1 MIQANKYIVRDASVA
16 DLPLLVAFGLSVG
29 EDTYLKTGYLPA
41 AYVNG
46 PQREYWSADYL
57 QSVIENDKALLL
69 VVLDGDQLVG
79 MTEVEQLGPDEAVM
93 WKLYVQKAYHGR
105 GIGSRLL
112 QEIVECLPKGVERL
126 KTEYYDTNVPAAG
139 FYKAKGF
146 TFLERKADL
155 FEGNKIPYT
164 YLIKKLKQ
172 QSKIY

>member
-1 MIQANKYIVRDASVA
+1 MISHEPYLIRNATLA
-16 DLPLLVAFGLSVG
+16 DVPALDEFGITVG

-41 AYVNG
+41 TYVTG

-69 VVLDGDQLVG
+69 VALDGDQLIA

-105 GIGSRLL
+105 GIGSHLL
-112 QEIVECLPKGVERL
+112 QEIIERLPQKIKRL
-126 KTEYYDTNVPAAG
+126 KTEYYDTNVPAAR

-146 TFLERKADL
+146 TFLEKKADY
-155 FEGNKIPYT
+155 FDGVEIPYT
-164 YLIKKLKQ
+164 YV
-172 QSKIY
+172 SKPLDLASTE